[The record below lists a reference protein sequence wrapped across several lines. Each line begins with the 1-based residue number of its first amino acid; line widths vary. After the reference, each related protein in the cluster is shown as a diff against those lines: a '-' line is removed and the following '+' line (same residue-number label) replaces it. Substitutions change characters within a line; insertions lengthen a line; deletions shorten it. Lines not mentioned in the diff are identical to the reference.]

1 MKEKIIQ
8 RVIAL
13 AVAAVLTVALGLG
26 LNYVGARLTRSPLD
40 RALAGVEFM
49 PDNAVDVAQTTIG
62 VPGDAELLNVN
73 GQSVTAEEYLYWL
86 GSMTAYYE
94 VMYSYSGME
103 LDMTQEAAPGVTWDE
118 QLKEIA
124 YENSVLLALAPGL
137 AREYG
142 VSLTDEDVRKLVES
156 HDSDVER
163 SGGKEAYARQLQAM
177 GINDATAFR
186 LDMNMSL
193 FNKVQ
198 AAYFQRAAG
207 ALTAQEVAQYVED
220 NDILRAK
227 HILLLTMDMSTGQP
241 YDQATQASQ
250 KAKAEELLA
259 QLRSDPSR
267 FDALMNENSED
278 TDLAAN
284 PDGYLFSAGQM
295 VTEFEEGTRALEYG
309 QISDL
314 VESAYGYHIILR
326 LDPDCDQVRQAAAS
340 GGFDDVAQGW
350 VDNAQVVKSE
360 AYEGISTA
368 RYYEKLTE
376 FQESLME
383 PDQVDQS
390 RSQLE
395 GVTP

>member
-1 MKEKIIQ
+1 MKERIIQ

-26 LNYVGARLTRSPLD
+26 LNFVGTRLTRSPLD
-40 RALAGVEFM
+40 RALAGVELL
-49 PDNAVDVAQTTIG
+49 PDNTTDVAQLTIG
-62 VPGDAELLNVN
+62 VPGDTKLLTVN

-86 GSMTAYYE
+86 GSMTSYYE
-94 VMYSYSGME
+94 MMYAYSGME
-103 LDMTQEAAPGVTWDE
+103 MDLTQEATPGVTWDE

-124 YENSVLLALAPGL
+124 YQNTVMLALTPSL
-137 AREYG
+137 AKEYG
-142 VSLTDEDVRKLVES
+142 VSLTDEEVRELVET

-163 SGGKEAYARQLQAM
+163 AGGKEAYAQQLQAM

-193 FNKVQ
+193 FAKVQ
-198 AAYFQRAAG
+198 RAYLERAA
-207 ALTAQEVAQYVED
+207 ATLTADEVAQYVED
-220 NDILRAK
+220 NDILRSK

-241 YDQATQASQ
+241 YDEETQAAQ

-259 QLRSDPSR
+259 QLRADPSR

-278 TDLAAN
+278 SGLADN

-295 VTEFEEGTRALEYG
+295 VSEFEEGTRALEYG
-309 QISDL
+309 EISEL

-340 GGFDDVAQGW
+340 SGFDDVAQGW

-368 RYYEKLTE
+368 QYYEKLLE
-376 FQESLME
+376 FQDSLTQ
-383 PDQVDQS
+383 PDLVDQS
-390 RSQLE
+390 RAELE
-395 GVTP
+395 GANP